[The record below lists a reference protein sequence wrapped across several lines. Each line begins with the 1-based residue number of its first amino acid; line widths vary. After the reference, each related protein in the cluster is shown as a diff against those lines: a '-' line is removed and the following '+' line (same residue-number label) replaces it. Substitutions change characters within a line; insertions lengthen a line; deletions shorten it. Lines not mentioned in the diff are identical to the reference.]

1 MIPVTHGE
9 GSTMFRFVIAF
20 LAAAFCAAESGFA
33 IASERW
39 SDAKVFIKRPGITA
53 GGLGAR

>member
-1 MIPVTHGE
+1 
-9 GSTMFRFVIAF
+9 MFRFVIAF
-20 LAAAFCAAESGFA
+20 LAATFCAAESGSA